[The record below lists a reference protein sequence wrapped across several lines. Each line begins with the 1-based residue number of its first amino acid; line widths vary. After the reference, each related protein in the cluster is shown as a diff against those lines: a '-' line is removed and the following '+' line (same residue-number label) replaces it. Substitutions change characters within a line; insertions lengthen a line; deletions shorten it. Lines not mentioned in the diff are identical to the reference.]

1 MFADISFGCEQQD
14 FIIKE
19 IDKNLMVN
27 DATTFYQ
34 LSFFHEFDYWKKGE
48 QGCCICMF
56 LVYSDEENDIES
68 VTREQNM
75 PKQST
80 KPTEG
85 TGNSIQEYLK
95 LQQEK
100 NKNG

>member
-1 MFADISFGCEQQD
+1 MNY
-14 FIIKE
+14 KE
-19 IDKNLMVN
+19 LRV
-27 DATTFYQ
+27 
-34 LSFFHEFDYWKKGE
+34 EFT
-48 QGCCICMF
+48 
-56 LVYSDEENDIES
+56 L
-68 VTREQNM
+68 EQNM